1 MPFHNFA
8 DINFVASM
16 LFVFAVSYALL
27 TKAEVIKVKGANIV
41 IALVI
46 GFFAASFSPL
56 SQFLQG
62 ILPIAAILLVFAFF
76 IEFARKLVGKD
87 PKDAV
92 PMSVALIV
100 SLALLGVL
108 WPRIVP
114 NLPAGVDPTQLLW
127 IFGVVIVL
135 LIFYLVY
142 HHKPSPLQ

>member
-1 MPFHNFA
+1 MPFHNLA
-8 DINFVASM
+8 DVNFIASL

-27 TKAEVIKVKGANIV
+27 VKAEVIKVKGANIV

-62 ILPIAAILLVFAFF
+62 ILPIAAILLVIAFF
-76 IEFARKLVGKD
+76 VEFARKLVGKD

-100 SLALLGVL
+100 SLMLLGVL
-108 WPRIVP
+108 WSRIAP
-114 NLPAGVDPTQLLW
+114 QLPVGVDPTQLLW
-127 IFGVVIVL
+127 ILGVVIVL

-142 HHKPSPLQ
+142 QHKP